1 MENDNRKF
9 GILSSSEDPTRLAD
23 TVKGAILASSALL
36 LLFAKMLGLPFTET
50 EVITLATQAGLA
62 ISSLWFF
69 YGLVKKLI
77 ILFVK
82 KD

>member
-9 GILSSSEDPTRLAD
+9 GILSSSEDPQKLAD
-23 TVKGAILASSALL
+23 TVKGTILACSALL
-36 LLFAKMLGLPFTET
+36 LVLAKAAGLPFTET
-50 EVITLATQAGLA
+50 EVVTLATQAGLA
-62 ISSLWFF
+62 VSSLWFF